1 MTTRPISFDKNQ
13 SLDRQALQLAGFL
26 SPNRLQLG
34 RVKSRHQ
41 ILSTGGS
48 SDRHPQPQYEE

>member
-34 RVKSRHQ
+34 RVKFQHQ
-41 ILSTGGS
+41 DLSTVCS
-48 SDRHPQPQYEE
+48 SGLHPQSRCEE